1 MEKWL
6 ILGWSE
12 TIAQVANAVA
22 SSPVREIT
30 GVITE
35 KQALDPSYPL
45 VDFHGLPETILLQH
59 QPDVVICGPHEAFD
73 FAPLARIAVQ
83 SETTLI
89 VEHGNFDSILSFELE
104 MLRHEATGTIQN
116 RRKTESTDMARKSRR
131 QTRRWEFPYGRR
143 RFDTGSST
151 PHKI

>member
-59 QPDVVICGPHEAFD
+59 QPHL
-73 FAPLARIAVQ
+73 PLPLKVQ
-83 SETTLI
+83 
-89 VEHGNFDSILSFELE
+89 ELWVK
-104 MLRHEATGTIQN
+104 LQCL
-116 RRKTESTDMARKSRR
+116 
-131 QTRRWEFPYGRR
+131 
-143 RFDTGSST
+143 
-151 PHKI
+151 